1 MESIGG
7 ELEYMAPRPFGGD
20 QLEALRSISTERRY
34 RAGDYLLRVGD
45 PYDRF
50 VVILEGQVQAIDAF
64 TEEPIEDAVMNPGQ
78 FIGELA
84 FLNAGTSTLPLR
96 AAVDTVTL
104 EAPRDAMLELMARVP
119 EIGDHVLTVFAAR
132 RRALFEEGE
141 SAVKLIGAEV
151 DPAVQ
156 RVAIFLSR
164 NRIPF
169 RSFELD
175 EQGEEALAAC
185 SIAAH
190 QPAVIMGKGHPI
202 LDPTP
207 RKVAALLGLDLST
220 CRPEQFDLLIVGG
233 GPAGVAAAVYAG
245 SEGLKALVIEDS
257 AIGGQAGT
265 SSRIENYMGFPTG
278 ISGADLIFRGQIQA
292 MKFGTRFAM
301 PRAVRHL
308 EKVEEGFCATLDGGD
323 TLCARAVL
331 VATGVQY
338 RRLPVPRIEE
348 FEGAGIYYAAT
359 EMEAR
364 FCRETEAVVV
374 GGGNSAGQAAMYLS
388 RFARHVHVLVRGPD
402 LASSMS
408 AYLRSRLEADG
419 RITIHYQAKLA
430 AVEGEQ
436 HLSAVRLATPTGE
449 RILSCSALFLM
460 IGAQPNTDWLSG
472 LVDLDDRGFVKTGHN
487 AGMQG
492 DFETSQPGIFAVG
505 DVRSGSVKRVASSV
519 GEGSVVVSAIWSY
532 LDTLGRAAP
541 QPEVE
546 LAPTTSI

>member
-7 ELEYMAPRPFGGD
+7 ELEYMTPRPFGGE
-20 QLEALRSISTERRY
+20 QLEALRGISEERRY
-34 RAGDYLLRVGD
+34 DAGQMVMGIGE
-45 PYDRF
+45 PMDRF
-50 VVILEGQVQAIDAF
+50 VVVLEGQIELLDAF
-64 TEEPIEDAVMNPGQ
+64 TDEPVEDAVLNAGQ
-78 FIGELA
+78 FIGELS
-84 FLNAGTSTLPLR
+84 FLNAGSNTLPLR

-104 EAPRDAMLELMARVP
+104 EAPRIAMLELMARVP

-141 SAVKLIGAEV
+141 SAIKLIGADA

-169 RSFELD
+169 QSYDLD
-175 EQGEEALAAC
+175 EKSEEALKVC
-185 SIAAH
+185 QVAAH
-190 QPAVIMGKGHPI
+190 QPAVLMGKGHKVD
-202 LDPTP
+202 DPTP
-207 RKVAALLGLDLST
+207 RKVAALLGLDLQSNDIG
-220 CRPEQFDLLIVGG
+220 QLDLLIVGG

-278 ISGADLIFRGQIQA
+278 ISGADLIFRGQVQA

-301 PRAVRHL
+301 PRAVRSL
-308 EKVEEGFCATLDGGD
+308 EKVEDGFCATLDGGD

-374 GGGNSAGQAAMYLS
+374 GGGNSAGQAAMYIS
-388 RFARHVHVLVRGPD
+388 RFAKHVHVLVRGNS
-402 LASSMS
+402 LAASMS
-408 AYLRSRLEADG
+408 AYLRSRLEADE
-419 RITIHYQAKLA
+419 RITIHYQAQLA
-430 AVEGEQ
+430 SLDGER
-436 HLSAVRLATPTGE
+436 HLSEIRIATPTGE
-449 RILSCSALFLM
+449 RALNCSALFLM

-472 LVDLDDRGFVKTGHN
+472 LVALDGKGFVRTGSD
-487 AGMQG
+487 AGAVG

-519 GEGSVVVSAIWSY
+519 GEGSVVVSAIWSH
-532 LDTLGRAAP
+532 LDDLTRSAEP
-541 QPEVE
+541 IVE
-546 LAPTTSI
+546 LVPLTAS

>member
-7 ELEYMAPRPFGGD
+7 ELQFMTPRPFGGE
-20 QLEALRSISTERRY
+20 QLEALRGISAERRY
-34 RAGDYLLRVGD
+34 SAGDYIMQVGE
-45 PYDRF
+45 PLDRF
-50 VVILEGQVQAIDAF
+50 VVVVDGRIEVVDAF
-64 TEEPIEDAVMNPGQ
+64 TGDAVPDAVMNPGQ

-84 FLNAGTSTLPLR
+84 FLNAGTNTLPLR

-104 EAPRDAMLELMARVP
+104 EAPRDAMLDLMSRVP

-132 RRALFEEGE
+132 RRMLFEEGF

-156 RVAIFLSR
+156 RVAVFLSR

-169 RSFELD
+169 QSYELD
-175 EQGEEALAAC
+175 EKSNEALAAC
-185 SIAAH
+185 AIAAH
-190 QPAVIMGKGHPI
+190 KPAVIIGKGRMI
-202 LDPTP
+202 EEPTP
-207 RKVAALLGLDLST
+207 RKVASILGLDLAT
-220 CRPEQFDLLIVGG
+220 TDPEQFDLLIVGG

-278 ISGADLIFRGQIQA
+278 ISGTDLIFRGQVQA

-301 PRAVRHL
+301 PRAVRAL
-308 EKVEEGFCATLDGGD
+308 EVVDGGFCATLDGGE
-323 TLCARAVL
+323 TLCSRAIL

-338 RRLPVPRIEE
+338 RRLPIPGIER
-348 FEGAGIYYAAT
+348 FEGAGVYYAAT

-388 RFARHVHVLVRGPD
+388 RFARHVHVLVRGDD

-408 AYLRSRLEADG
+408 AYLRSRLETDP
-419 RITIHYQAKLA
+419 RITIHYRAQLRSL
-430 AVEGEQ
+430 EGES
-436 HLSAVRLATPTGE
+436 HLSRVRVDKSGADTA
-449 RILSCSALFLM
+449 IDCSALFLM
-460 IGAQPNTDWLSG
+460 IGAQPNTAWLSD
-472 LVDLDDRGFVKTGHN
+472 LVALDKNGFVQTGSTV
-487 AGMQG
+487 GVTS

-519 GEGSVVVSAIWSY
+519 GEGSVVVSAIWAH
-532 LDTLGRAAP
+532 LHNVERAPIREIAP
-541 QPEVE
+541 VPAIPAV
-546 LAPTTSI
+546 